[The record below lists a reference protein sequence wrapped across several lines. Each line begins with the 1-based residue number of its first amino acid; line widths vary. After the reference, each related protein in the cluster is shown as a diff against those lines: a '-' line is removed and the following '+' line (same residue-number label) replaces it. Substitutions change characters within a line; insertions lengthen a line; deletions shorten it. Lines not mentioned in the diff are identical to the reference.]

1 MITFGFGP
9 RNERQESLAKNMTFL
24 RCFMLHGYGTH
35 WRFFFLVIRVW
46 HFLAMAFFFMCINL
60 LAISGSAARFLAE
73 SGCVCVFVCVVFSSH
88 SIPLSHI
95 YSTQTLRKI

>member
-9 RNERQESLAKNMTFL
+9 RNERQESLAKNMTFS

-46 HFLAMAFFFMCINL
+46 HFLAMAFFFFHVYQSVGNQRF
-60 LAISGSAARFLAE
+60 SG
-73 SGCVCVFVCVVFSSH
+73 
-88 SIPLSHI
+88 
-95 YSTQTLRKI
+95 

>member
-35 WRFFFLVIRVW
+35 WRFFLVIRVW
-46 HFLAMAFFFMCINL
+46 HFLAMAFFLCVSICWQ
-60 LAISGSAARFLAE
+60 SAVQRLGF
-73 SGCVCVFVCVVFSSH
+73 
-88 SIPLSHI
+88 
-95 YSTQTLRKI
+95 